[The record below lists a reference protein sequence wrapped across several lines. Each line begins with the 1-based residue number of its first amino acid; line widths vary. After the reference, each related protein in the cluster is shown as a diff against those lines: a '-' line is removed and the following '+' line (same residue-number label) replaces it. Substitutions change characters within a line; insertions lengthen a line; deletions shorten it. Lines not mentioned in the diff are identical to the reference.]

1 ATTASKNPSR
11 LIIKTKDPSD
21 PRLVSYLSKK
31 GLKTDSE
38 KTRFS
43 KFRRIIDT
51 AVWILGASGLIMLFF
66 AVLITT
72 LFIQLTVT
80 SCKPEITLLITLG

>member
-1 ATTASKNPSR
+1 NPSR

-21 PRLVSYLSKK
+21 PRLINYLSKK

-43 KFRRIIDT
+43 KFRRIVDI
-51 AVWILGASGLIMLFF
+51 AVLILGVSGLIMLIF
-66 AVLITT
+66 AVLIVT

-80 SCKPEITLLITLG
+80 SCKPEIILLLT